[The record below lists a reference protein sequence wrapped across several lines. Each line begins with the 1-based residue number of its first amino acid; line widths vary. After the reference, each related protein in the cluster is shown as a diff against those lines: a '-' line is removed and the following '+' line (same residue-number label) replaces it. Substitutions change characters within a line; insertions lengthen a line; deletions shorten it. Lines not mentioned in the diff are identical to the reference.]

1 MDACFDL
8 SGFTGLSA
16 SDLIKYQSYWNTFDK
31 VQAFNTAVSTIRA
44 SGQANTT
51 GYYQFISYKES
62 NDFTAGRILHIRRYP
77 DSNWAVVQQN

>member
-16 SDLIKYQSYWNTFDK
+16 SDLLKYQSYWNTFEK

-44 SGQANTT
+44 SGQAN
-51 GYYQFISYKES
+51 QFISYKES